1 MPELPEV
8 ETLRLGLQR
17 YLVGHKIVDVE
28 IRIPKMFVGNKND
41 VIGAKIVGLKRIG
54 KGLIIEL
61 DNDYVLAV
69 HLKMTGQL
77 IYSDSKTKNL
87 TLSPKIGGTAL
98 PSKYSHVIFSLDN
111 GGFLYYNDLRQ
122 FGWIKVVKKNE
133 LMQISFFKEMGPEP
147 LVASSSGQG

>member
-8 ETLRLGLQR
+8 ETIRLGLQK
-17 YLVGHKIVDVE
+17 YLAGHKITDIQVN
-28 IRIPKMFVGNKND
+28 IPKMFAGNKKD
-41 VIGAKIVGLKRIG
+41 VVGAKIIGLKRIG

-111 GGFLYYNDLRQ
+111 GGFQTKDDMR
-122 FGWIKVVKKNE
+122 I
-133 LMQISFFKEMGPEP
+133 
-147 LVASSSGQG
+147 